1 MNNLCNIVDGVEV
14 CMICAVQ
21 FVYVEA
27 IPAAT
32 EHYYLFRTNANLT
45 AKQLTEKSWEP
56 QMAGCFATRFDEF
69 QHLLIKRGFTC
80 ELLHIL
86 SQHQFV
92 ARGFSA
98 DNIVVGA
105 TGKY

>member
-1 MNNLCNIVDGVEV
+1 MNNHCNIVDGMEV
-14 CMICAVQ
+14 CSLAASQ

-27 IPAAT
+27 VPAST
-32 EHYYLFRTNANLT
+32 EEYYLFRTNANLT
-45 AKQLTEKSWEP
+45 AKQLAEASWEP

-80 ELLHIL
+80 ELLQTL
-86 SQHQFV
+86 SQQEFV
-92 ARGFSA
+92 AQGLGA
-98 DNIVVGA
+98 DSIVTGA